1 MIYILSL
8 VQFGASNGNKRN
20 QQRIGKGI
28 RKALETQ
35 VAQRL
40 VVRDK
45 QHKSKDARR
54 EMLLNVNKL
63 LQMVI
68 LLTLLT

>member
-1 MIYILSL
+1 M
-8 VQFGASNGNKRN
+8 GNKRN
-20 QQRIGKGI
+20 QQRIGKGT

-40 VVRDK
+40 VVKEK
-45 QHKSKDARR
+45 QHKSKDVRR
-54 EMLLNVNKL
+54 KMLLNVNKL
-63 LQMVI
+63 LQIVI